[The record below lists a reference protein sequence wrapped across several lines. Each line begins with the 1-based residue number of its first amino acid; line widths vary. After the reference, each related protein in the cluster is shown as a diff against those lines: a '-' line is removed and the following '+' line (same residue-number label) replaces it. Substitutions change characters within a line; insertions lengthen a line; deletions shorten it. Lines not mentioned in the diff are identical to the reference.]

1 MKTTAVDWLI
11 ENYSLLIPSEL
22 IIRAKEIEKMQIIEA
37 YQSGEAK
44 KSKGSFPEI
53 QYYNETFIDE

>member
-1 MKTTAVDWLI
+1 MKQTAVEWLV
-11 ENYSLLIPSEL
+11 ENYGLLIPSEL
-22 IIRAKEIEKMQIIEA
+22 IIYAKEIEKLQIIEA

-53 QYYNETFIDE
+53 QYYNETFID

>member
-1 MKTTAVDWLI
+1 MKTTAIDWLL
-11 ENYSLLIPSEL
+11 ENYSLVIPSEL